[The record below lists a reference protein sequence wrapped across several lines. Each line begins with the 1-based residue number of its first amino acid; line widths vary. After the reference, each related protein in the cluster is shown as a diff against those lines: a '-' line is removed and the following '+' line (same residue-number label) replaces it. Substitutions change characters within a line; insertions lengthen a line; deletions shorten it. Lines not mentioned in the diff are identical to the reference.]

1 MFKRSCIKGTFSR
14 LLGED
19 SVQKSSSSLIKVKND
34 ENGEE
39 VVDFLVTKL
48 KQGNYQKYCS
58 EFQPLESFE
67 STKIIN
73 QYTDHISELYAKVN
87 LSLASDS
94 QELQKYGEY
103 ISKLRNSIFSTPL
116 YDHGLLYRGVELSD
130 IEINEME
137 SLQSFYIPSFTS
149 TSVDSNKAYSK
160 SSTMIIKVPFA
171 SKYACSITESLSKH
185 YNDEKEVLLACYSA
199 FRLER
204 VEYVNNKKFVS
215 LYLDEHLSA
224 LPSLDIIHY
233 HNFSY

>member
-1 MFKRSCIKGTFSR
+1 MSMFCSVKKGTFSK

-19 SVQKSSSSLIKVKND
+19 PVQKSASSLIKVKKD
-34 ENGEE
+34 GEDE

-48 KQGNYQKYCS
+48 KQQNYQKYCS
-58 EFQPLESFE
+58 ELQPLEQFE

-73 QYTDHISELYAKVN
+73 QYTDHITELYAKIN

-94 QELQKYGEY
+94 HVLQKHGEY
-103 ISKLRNSIFSTPL
+103 ISKLRNSIFSSPL
-116 YDHGLLYRGVELSD
+116 YDHGLLYRGVELSN

-137 SLQSFYIPSFTS
+137 LLQSFYIPSFTS

-204 VEYVNNKKFVS
+204 VEYVNNKKFIS

-233 HNFSY
+233 HNFSF